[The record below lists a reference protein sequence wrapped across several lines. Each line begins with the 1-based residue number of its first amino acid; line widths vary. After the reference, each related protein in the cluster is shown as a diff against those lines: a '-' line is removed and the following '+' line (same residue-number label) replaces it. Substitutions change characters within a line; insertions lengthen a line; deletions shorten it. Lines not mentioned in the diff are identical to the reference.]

1 VVVHKCQ
8 EFETK
13 KVCLVAAAAAAACS
27 LFSQIEFR
35 DSGTIQ
41 GIALKYRIFLSGK

>member
-13 KVCLVAAAAAAACS
+13 KVCLVAAAAAACS